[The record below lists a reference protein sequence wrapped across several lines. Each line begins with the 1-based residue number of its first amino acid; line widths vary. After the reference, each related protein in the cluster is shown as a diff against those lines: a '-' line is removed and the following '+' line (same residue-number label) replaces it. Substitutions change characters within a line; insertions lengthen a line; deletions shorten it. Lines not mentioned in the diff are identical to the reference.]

1 MCIQNVLYSSFFFR
15 DIERCQ
21 QIIQEV
27 GPQILL
33 EYDERGHTAI
43 HWACLAGHNDIL
55 KYYIQ
60 CNAPLDKQSNNELAP
75 KPIHWACVNG
85 HILTVDILLQ
95 HGISINTTDSR
106 GCTPL
111 ILATQYGQ
119 ATLVGYLIGKG
130 ARKDF
135 TDADGDNA
143 LHWAAFKG
151 NFIFFSETNS

>member
-1 MCIQNVLYSSFFFR
+1 MKIVFLFSLFR

-55 KYYIQ
+55 KFYIQ

-119 ATLVGYLIGKG
+119 ATLVGYLIGKV
-130 ARKDF
+130 ARKYF
-135 TDADGDNA
+135 TDAYGYNA
-143 LHWAAFKG
+143 FHWAAFKG
-151 NFIFFSETNS
+151 FFFLLF

>member
-1 MCIQNVLYSSFFFR
+1 M
-15 DIERCQ
+15 
-21 QIIQEV
+21 
-27 GPQILL
+27 
-33 EYDERGHTAI
+33 
-43 HWACLAGHNDIL
+43 
-55 KYYIQ
+55 
-60 CNAPLDKQSNNELAP
+60 
-75 KPIHWACVNG
+75 
-85 HILTVDILLQ
+85 LQ

-119 ATLVGYLIGKG
+119 ATLVGYLLGKC

-151 NFIFFSETNS
+151 IFLFLVYKDVHWERDLLIAAHIDNDK